1 LPKEIKVY
9 PLGQFVSSQNKKEV
23 QNLKFDYHSIE
34 ELKAIE
40 YHGVDIGYA
49 VLAFYVDLRRNLYP
63 DFNEVTVA
71 FFDQLLRVAANLTH
85 AVEVM
90 DDVIKPD
97 HYAVFNGRL
106 FDARPFFRKP
116 CLMGRQVQCFEA
128 ESMPPAWEFL
138 SVHYKNSLPH
148 DVVVNNDMIISFWE
162 EAAKIL
168 SEKRMIEIGESFFE
182 GRRSKK
188 PLSPKIKS
196 FVAEQVDDM
205 LPEGWDTQKRNF
217 VFFNSSED
225 EFAGIDKVYDSYKY
239 KPTQQAVIE
248 NVARL
253 AVEVDPNIHIYLRI
267 HPNLKNVKHQY
278 HSDLLR
284 LGTQFSNLT
293 VLPAD
298 SPVSTYSLL
307 DVAEKIITVG
317 STVGVEAAYFK
328 KPSILLGPSGY
339 RFLDICYVPKNDD
352 ELRAM
357 LKDSLEKKS
366 TGPAIQYGFYW
377 ASDKGRKWRCFDFG
391 STGRARFLGL
401 RIPVSPV
408 FKLFGSVRL
417 FGLMYKLFVEQVLF
431 LPFQVKRSAFRQIG
445 ISSS

>member
-1 LPKEIKVY
+1 
-9 PLGQFVSSQNKKEV
+9 
-23 QNLKFDYHSIE
+23 
-34 ELKAIE
+34 
-40 YHGVDIGYA
+40 
-49 VLAFYVDLRRNLYP
+49 
-63 DFNEVTVA
+63 
-71 FFDQLLRVAANLTH
+71 LRVAAHLTH
-85 AVEVM
+85 AVEVI

-116 CLMGRQVQCFEA
+116 CLMGRRVQCFEA
-128 ESMPPAWEFL
+128 ESMPPAWEFK
-138 SVHYKNSLPH
+138 SIHYNNSLPH
-148 DVVVNNDMIISFWE
+148 DVVANNDMVISFWK
-162 EAAKIL
+162 EATKIL
-168 SEKRMIEIGESFFE
+168 PEKKMIEIGESFFE
-182 GRRSKK
+182 GRRSKQ
-188 PLSPKIKS
+188 PFSPKIKS

-205 LPEGWDTQKRNF
+205 LPEGWNTQKRNF

-225 EFAGIDKVYDSYKY
+225 EFAGIDKVYDSFKY

-253 AVEVDPNIHIYLRI
+253 AAEADPTIHIYLRI

-278 HSDLLR
+278 HSDLLQ

-293 VLPAD
+293 VVPAD

-317 STVGVEAAYFK
+317 STVGVEAVYFN
-328 KPSILLGPSGY
+328 KPSILLGPAGY

-352 ELRAM
+352 ELRAL
-357 LKDSLEKKS
+357 LKDRLTEKS
-366 TGPAIQYGFYW
+366 RGSAIQFGFYW
-377 ASDKGRKWRCFDFG
+377 ASDKGRKWSCFDFG

-401 RIPVSPV
+401 RVPVSPL
-408 FKLFGSVRL
+408 FKLFGSKRL

-431 LPFQVKRSAFRQIG
+431 LPFQLKRSAFRQIG
-445 ISSS
+445 IASS